1 MSDLTARDGQSEDGE
16 PLVDLIEEGRTVGYV
31 YLEDGSLFAEFLS
44 DADGSPWAF
53 DVDDLQRS
61 LDVARAILDPDE
73 PLDGGGV
80 ARPDGEHPVDILAAE
95 FDTLAIKRGE
105 EDEGFYPVAV
115 AATIFERCAVLD
127 LAVVSLE
134 GFIAHPEWI
143 EPAAGHSVDLG
154 DAHDGEPW
162 PAFKAGCHV
171 QGLAVL
177 ERWARRTDLAVAL
190 EVGDR
195 EGDRF
200 VL

>member
-1 MSDLTARDGQSEDGE
+1 LSDLTARDGEGEDGE
-16 PLVDLIEEGRTVGYV
+16 PIVDLVEEGHPVGYV
-31 YLEDGSLFAEFLS
+31 YLDDGVLLAEFLS
-44 DADGSPWAF
+44 DEEGAPWAF
-53 DVDDLQRS
+53 NVDDLQRT
-61 LDVARAILDPDE
+61 LDAARAILE
-73 PLDGGGV
+73 PEAPLEPESVIDG
-80 ARPDGEHPVDILAAE
+80 AHPVDALAAE
-95 FDTLAIKRGE
+95 FDSLAVRRGE

-115 AATIFERCAVLD
+115 AAAVFERSAALD

-134 GFIAHPEWI
+134 GFIVHPEWI
-143 EPAAGHSVDLG
+143 EPAPGHSVDMG

-162 PAFKAGCHV
+162 PTFKAGCHV

-177 ERWARRTDLAVAL
+177 EKWARRANLAVAL

>member
-1 MSDLTARDGQSEDGE
+1 MSDLTARDGQGEDGE
-16 PLVDLIEEGRTVGYV
+16 PIVDLTEEGRTVGYV
-31 YLEDGSLFAEFLS
+31 YLDDGTLFAEFLS
-44 DADGSPWAF
+44 DAEGAPWAF

-61 LDVARAILDPDE
+61 LDAARAILDPE
-73 PLDGGGV
+73 PLEGTGIGSTDG
-80 ARPDGEHPVDILAAE
+80 DHPVDTLATE
-95 FDTLAIKRGE
+95 FDALAVRRGE

-115 AATIFERCAVLD
+115 AASIFERCTVLD

-134 GFIAHPEWI
+134 GFIVHPEWI
-143 EPAAGHSVDLG
+143 EPAPGHSVDMG

-162 PAFKAGCHV
+162 PTFKAGCHV

-177 ERWARRTDLAVAL
+177 EKWARRADVAVAL